1 MSPHH
6 PRPPSAINLQN
17 TCLPL
22 IFENDQKIVDNM
34 LRKGPAS
41 LFGKFKFLANYG
53 SFLFSIFQGIFLC
66 SVQDELNNSESFGSF

>member
-22 IFENDQKIVDNM
+22 IFENDQQKIVDNM
-34 LRKGPAS
+34 LRKGPAVIIREIQV
-41 LFGKFKFLANYG
+41 FGKL
-53 SFLFSIFQGIFLC
+53 
-66 SVQDELNNSESFGSF
+66 